1 MAQEAPRKPEVDQFI
16 LEEIESV
23 SHLEALLL
31 IWRSRPKSWAPEDM
45 AKALYVSSENTL
57 AILRD
62 LESRQL
68 VSNESGNYFYQSN
81 LEGDDLIEELDR
93 VYRRELI
100 RVSNMI
106 HSKASPSVRAFA
118 RAFRLKKD

>member
-1 MAQEAPRKPEVDQFI
+1 MAQEAPRKPEVDRFI

-31 IWRSRPKSWAPEDM
+31 LWRSRPKSWTSEDM
-45 AKALYVSSENTL
+45 AKAVYVSSEHTL

-81 LEGDDLIEELDR
+81 LERDDLIEELDR

-100 RVSNMI
+100 RVSKMI

>member
-1 MAQEAPRKPEVDQFI
+1 
-16 LEEIESV
+16 
-23 SHLEALLL
+23 
-31 IWRSRPKSWAPEDM
+31 M

-68 VSNESGNYFYQSN
+68 VSNESGNYSYQSN
-81 LEGDDLIEELDR
+81 LERDDLIEELDR